1 MKMDK
6 QNYGGYEE
14 YQEENFE
21 GEEDQENPEE
31 EYNDDFAKELN
42 QYRKAKEVGGG
53 PGNRGGRG
61 KALLELKI
69 RTVIKCYAL
78 LCLKP

>member
-6 QNYGGYEE
+6 QSYGGYDE

-21 GEEDQENPEE
+21 GEEDQDMPEE

-42 QYRKAKEVGGG
+42 QYRKAKEG

-61 KALLELKI
+61 KALLKLKN
-69 RTVIKCYAL
+69 RNGSQMLCTTVS
-78 LCLKP
+78 